1 MFWQKGFVCSL
12 VFVYGTITFAQDT
25 TNTTSSRLKKSY
37 LFVYHIIHK
46 DTYGK
51 NIIKYNPISTALF
64 SDPRNITF
72 GYERT
77 TWRNQSAS
85 INVGGFFIPR
95 FISNDIG
102 AIDVTPQKQVGYII
116 TLDYRFYLHKLNTRP
131 APNGAYI
138 GPFLSTYQNKGGVDF
153 NYVDANNSS
162 IVNYSAELNS
172 KFSLYNLGFQFGYQ
186 FIFGKR
192 ISLDLILLGPA
203 ISYYRAELELKS
215 NLSPNQTDEFYQKY
229 YDKFFSKIPF
239 LDELISRGNFKK
251 NAFSTGFLPNYR
263 FAIQFGYHF

>member
-1 MFWQKGFVCSL
+1 MSWQKGFVCSL
-12 VFVYGTITFAQDT
+12 VFVYGTIAFAQDT
-25 TNTTSSRLKKSY
+25 TNTTSSTLKKSY

-46 DTYGK
+46 NTYGK
-51 NIIKYNPISTALF
+51 NIIKYNPMSTALF
-64 SDPRNITF
+64 SDPRNVTF

-102 AIDVTPQKQVGYII
+102 AIDVTPQKQFGYII

-153 NYVDANNSS
+153 NYVDGNNSS

-172 KFSLYNLGFQFGYQ
+172 KFS
-186 FIFGKR
+186 
-192 ISLDLILLGPA
+192 
-203 ISYYRAELELKS
+203 
-215 NLSPNQTDEFYQKY
+215 
-229 YDKFFSKIPF
+229 
-239 LDELISRGNFKK
+239 
-251 NAFSTGFLPNYR
+251 
-263 FAIQFGYHF
+263 